1 MPDVEMRE
9 TVLRLRLKNVYRKR
23 INYSEIADMTE
34 GYIVSDLE
42 AIVNKASLI
51 AAQLRVPVN
60 QQQLVFAAQII
71 RPSVSSL
78 QLREYEAVHK
88 RMVAA

>member
-1 MPDVEMRE
+1 MRE
-9 TVLRLRLKNVYRKR
+9 AVLRLRLKKVYRKR

-51 AAQLRVPVN
+51 AARLRVPVN